1 MLKNK
6 KVLFLILLVLIIWG
20 YILYKLYINLNG
32 AENTP
37 LNKKIV
43 KQIND
48 NSIDF
53 NEDTLNLALNYKDPF
68 KIGENIKEKDEVNY
82 LINKNL
88 NDNLDNIIEK
98 ELKQIKIIGIFDNG
112 KYKSVELKIKNIENN
127 YLENEFINSD
137 IFIHKIYKDSLILK
151 INNKLYTLK

>member
-6 KVLFLILLVLIIWG
+6 KVLFLTLLVLIIWG

-43 KQIND
+43 KQISD
-48 NSIDF
+48 SSIDF
-53 NEDTLNLALNYKDPF
+53 NEDTLKLALNYNDPF
-68 KIGENIKEKDEVNY
+68 KISENIKEDNEVNNQ
-82 LINKNL
+82 INKNL
-88 NDNLDNIIEK
+88 NNNIDDLIEK

-112 KYKSVELKIKNIENN
+112 KNKSVELKIKNIENN
-127 YLENEFINSD
+127 YFENEFINSA
-137 IFIHKIYKDSLILK
+137 IFIHKIFKDSLILK
-151 INNKLYTLK
+151 INNKFYTLK